1 MLSINRKCVIS
12 RQYTND
18 LKTKIL
24 LSLLIFLRTLGAYTL
39 YYIFGILCNETFG
52 HIYNRDEIVLE
63 AIGLSTVETGEMNM
77 IEMLAILA
85 SAYAILMYACAVIYD
100 MKEHVL
106 CKQAKGTKNR
116 GTVKVW

>member
-1 MLSINRKCVIS
+1 MSSINRKCVFS
-12 RQYTND
+12 RQYTNGQKYCYPY
-18 LKTKIL
+18 LF
-24 LSLLIFLRTLGAYTL
+24 FLRTLGAYTL

-52 HIYNRDEIVLE
+52 HIYYRDEIVLE

-77 IEMLAILA
+77 IEMLTILT

-106 CKQAKGTKNR
+106 GKQAKGTKNR